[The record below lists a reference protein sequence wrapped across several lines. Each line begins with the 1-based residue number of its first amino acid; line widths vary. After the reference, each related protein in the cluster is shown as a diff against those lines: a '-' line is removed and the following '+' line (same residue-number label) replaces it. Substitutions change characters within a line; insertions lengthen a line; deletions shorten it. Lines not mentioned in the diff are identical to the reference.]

1 MRYDRQF
8 NLTIVLQDLT
18 ENFFDC
24 RAVSKV
30 FGSIEF
36 DLLVD
41 PEVAA
46 NLYCICIG
54 KVA

>member
-1 MRYDRQF
+1 MRYDGQF
-8 NLTIVLQDLT
+8 NLSIVLQDLT

-36 DLLVD
+36 DYWLTQKL
-41 PEVAA
+41 PQ
-46 NLYCICIG
+46 I
-54 KVA
+54 